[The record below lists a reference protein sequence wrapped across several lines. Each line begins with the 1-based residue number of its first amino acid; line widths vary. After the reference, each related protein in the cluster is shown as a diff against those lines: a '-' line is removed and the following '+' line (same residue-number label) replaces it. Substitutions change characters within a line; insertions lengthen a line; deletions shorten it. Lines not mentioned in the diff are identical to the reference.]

1 MRIFWPGWFASVD
14 RPALNFSQTSGTPN
28 SIHLVFPFLWA
39 ESHWKLYL
47 DAKRASDVILGWSD
61 CNMRVSL
68 FQPFTET
75 QRNKWS
81 AASADHGAALVM
93 RLPDSNQADLLAET
107 AVFFIRHQQKCS
119 EDKRNPWDAADSV
132 WKPSSAPTCFL
143 HFLAFP
149 SRFRQTRTQMMMV
162 FQGNCKLKELLLR
175 LAPSETYQTNPIHQ
189 SQERSHDTFLHLVL
203 SSLTLRTQSIQLIN
217 ENDCWLSGN

>member
-1 MRIFWPGWFASVD
+1 MIRRISRLWSSFGDASP
-14 RPALNFSQTSGTPN
+14 RLQSGGLAGGN
-28 SIHLVFPFLWA
+28 SGFL
-39 ESHWKLYL
+39 
-47 DAKRASDVILGWSD
+47 
-61 CNMRVSL
+61 
-68 FQPFTET
+68 
-75 QRNKWS
+75 
-81 AASADHGAALVM
+81 
-93 RLPDSNQADLLAET
+93 
-107 AVFFIRHQQKCS
+107 IRHQQKCS

-149 SRFRQTRTQMMMV
+149 SRFRQTRNQMMMV
-162 FQGNCKLKELLLR
+162 FQGNCKLKELLQR

-189 SQERSHDTFLHLVL
+189 SQERSHHTFLHLVL